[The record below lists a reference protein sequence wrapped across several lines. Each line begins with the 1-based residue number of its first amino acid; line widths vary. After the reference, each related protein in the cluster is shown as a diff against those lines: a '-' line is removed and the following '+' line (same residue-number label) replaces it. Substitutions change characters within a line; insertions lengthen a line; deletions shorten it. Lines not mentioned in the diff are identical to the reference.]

1 MERSSIRQSLI
12 TEESPFSLIP
22 TNPRNVCTKEAAS
35 AFLGFANLY
44 TDSLRFSS
52 IFPLNLPHVK
62 YLYSS
67 CIVGLIILSLK
78 LRWQG

>member
-1 MERSSIRQSLI
+1 MERSSTRQSLI
-12 TEESPFSLIP
+12 SEESPVNLIP
-22 TNPRNVCTKEAAS
+22 TNPRNVCIKEAGI
-35 AFLGFANLY
+35 LGFANLY

-67 CIVGLIILSLK
+67 FLLGICTAGLIIFS
-78 LRWQG
+78 